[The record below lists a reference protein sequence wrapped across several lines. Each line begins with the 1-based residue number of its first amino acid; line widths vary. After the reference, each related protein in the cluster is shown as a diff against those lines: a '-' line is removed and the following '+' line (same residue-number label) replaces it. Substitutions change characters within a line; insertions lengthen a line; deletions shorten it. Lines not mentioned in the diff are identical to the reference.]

1 MSNSEFPVHRPFRGN
16 RLALRPLFNREGE
29 TPMLTIQNEMN
40 RMFDE
45 FFSDAFSFPGQFLT
59 RRSAEFFPRMDI
71 SETETEFKVS
81 AELPGMDEKDI
92 HIKLEKDVLKLCGE
106 KKSAVEEKEN
116 TYHRVERSY
125 GSFERVIPFNTQL
138 DEDKVSAVFK
148 NGVLTVTL
156 PKAKEVIKTS
166 RTITINPS

>member
-1 MSNSEFPVHRPFRGN
+1 
-16 RLALRPLFNREGE
+16 
-29 TPMLTIQNEMN
+29 
-40 RMFDE
+40 
-45 FFSDAFSFPGQFLT
+45 
-59 RRSAEFFPRMDI
+59 
-71 SETETEFKVS
+71 VS